1 MKTVMTVALVLLLSA
16 GPAYAADTHVSQ
28 SSLANMGLCG
38 MQEMSDAEGA
48 QVRETPEFIWPPEQM
63 TYTISGLHY
72 RLVFQWFPL
81 PLFIW

>member
-1 MKTVMTVALVLLLSA
+1 
-16 GPAYAADTHVSQ
+16 
-28 SSLANMGLCG
+28 
-38 MQEMSDAEGA
+38 MSDAEGA

-72 RLVFQWFPL
+72 RLVIQWFPL